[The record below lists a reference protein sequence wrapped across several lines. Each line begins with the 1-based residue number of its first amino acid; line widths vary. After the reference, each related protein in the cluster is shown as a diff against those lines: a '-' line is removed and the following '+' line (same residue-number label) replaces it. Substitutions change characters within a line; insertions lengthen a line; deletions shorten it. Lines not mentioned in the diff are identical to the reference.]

1 MPHARTRIDTIAA
14 PTREPHWTPA
24 ARGRPPRQHE
34 IRAPAFHEAF
44 GIGNVGRKGERVPA
58 ATRPRR
64 GGDCD
69 DSGEEVVVSEA
80 EESGSRTAA
89 RRRPAPLTRPE
100 IHPRS
105 GGGGSEESPAAEE
118 AMSAQRRE
126 DKGDE
131 GVLACW
137 AAVALRK
144 RG

>member
-1 MPHARTRIDTIAA
+1 
-14 PTREPHWTPA
+14 
-24 ARGRPPRQHE
+24 
-34 IRAPAFHEAF
+34 
-44 GIGNVGRKGERVPA
+44 
-58 ATRPRR
+58 
-64 GGDCD
+64 
-69 DSGEEVVVSEA
+69 VVSEA

-105 GGGGSEESPAAEE
+105 GGGGGGSEESPAAEE
-118 AMSAQRRE
+118 AMSVQRRE
-126 DKGDE
+126 DKRDE

>member
-1 MPHARTRIDTIAA
+1 M
-14 PTREPHWTPA
+14 
-24 ARGRPPRQHE
+24 
-34 IRAPAFHEAF
+34 
-44 GIGNVGRKGERVPA
+44 
-58 ATRPRR
+58 
-64 GGDCD
+64 
-69 DSGEEVVVSEA
+69 VSEA

-105 GGGGSEESPAAEE
+105 GGGGGGGGGGGEESPAAEE
-118 AMSAQRRE
+118 AMSVQRRE
-126 DKGDE
+126 DKRDE

>member
-1 MPHARTRIDTIAA
+1 M
-14 PTREPHWTPA
+14 
-24 ARGRPPRQHE
+24 
-34 IRAPAFHEAF
+34 
-44 GIGNVGRKGERVPA
+44 
-58 ATRPRR
+58 
-64 GGDCD
+64 
-69 DSGEEVVVSEA
+69 SEA

-105 GGGGSEESPAAEE
+105 GGGGEESPAAEE
-118 AMSAQRRE
+118 AMSVQRRE
-126 DKGDE
+126 DKRDE

>member
-1 MPHARTRIDTIAA
+1 M
-14 PTREPHWTPA
+14 
-24 ARGRPPRQHE
+24 
-34 IRAPAFHEAF
+34 
-44 GIGNVGRKGERVPA
+44 
-58 ATRPRR
+58 
-64 GGDCD
+64 
-69 DSGEEVVVSEA
+69 VSEA

-118 AMSAQRRE
+118 AMSVQRRE
-126 DKGDE
+126 DKRDE